1 MDSSTQESNIS
12 LALPEQ
18 LEGLDRPF
26 SWRLINSL
34 RTNWIAAAA
43 LIVLF
48 VMILAALFAPS
59 LAPHDPLD
67 VDITSGLRP
76 PTFLPN
82 GDPDHILGTDSL
94 GRDVLSRLIYGA
106 RISLLIGFATVALG
120 GLIGMV
126 LGLVSGFYGG
136 WVDNVIMRMADAQL
150 AFPFILLA
158 IAIIAVLGPNL
169 SNLIL
174 VLALSSWVLY
184 ARLVRGE
191 VLSIKEREYIEAA
204 RMVGVTDAGI
214 LINHIIPNVLNSFL
228 VIATFSIAQM
238 ILAEAALSYLGLGVQ
253 LPTPTWGSML
263 NEARQYMFLNPWLS
277 LFPGLAIMI
286 TVLSVNVLGDW
297 LRDLLDPRLQL

>member
-1 MDSSTQESNIS
+1 MDSSIPESNTSVS
-12 LALPEQ
+12 LSEQ
-18 LEGLDRPF
+18 TELIDRSF
-26 SWRLINSL
+26 SWQLVDSL
-34 RTNWIAAAA
+34 RTNWIASTA
-43 LIVLF
+43 LVVLL
-48 VMILAALFAPS
+48 VMILAAVFAPW
-59 LAPHDPLD
+59 LAPYDPLD
-67 VDITSGLRP
+67 IDITAGLKP
-76 PTFLPN
+76 PAFLPN
-82 GDPDHILGTDSL
+82 GDRDHILGTDSL

-106 RISLLIGFATVALG
+106 RISLLVGFATVILG
-120 GLIGMV
+120 GFIGMV
-126 LGLVSGFYGG
+126 LGLISGFYGG
-136 WVDNVIMRMADAQL
+136 WVDNVIMRLADVQL

-214 LINHIIPNVLNSFL
+214 MVNHIFPNVLSSLL
-228 VIATFSIAQM
+228 VIGTFSIAQM

-277 LFPGLAIMI
+277 LFPGLAIMF
-286 TVLSVNVLGDW
+286 TVLSVNILGDW
-297 LRDLLDPRLQL
+297 LRDLIDPRLQV